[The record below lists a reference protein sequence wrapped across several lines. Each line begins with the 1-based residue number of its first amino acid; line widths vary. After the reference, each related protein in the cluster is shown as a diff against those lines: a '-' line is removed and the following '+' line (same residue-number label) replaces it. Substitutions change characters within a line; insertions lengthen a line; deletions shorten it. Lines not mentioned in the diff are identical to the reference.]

1 MKTIDYILKEEEE
14 LRENTPYVPTTFKLG
29 AGEVHLL
36 DCCDESGNLPCLSD
50 RTLDVDTMAKNYLR
64 KLGID
69 PSYCCDES
77 GNLPRLSSGGIDLD
91 AIRDKYHNRLQS
103 QLDDKGYVPPED

>member
-1 MKTIDYILKEEEE
+1 MGTIDYIWKELEE
-14 LRENTPYVPTTFKLG
+14 LRETAPYVPTTVKL
-29 AGEVHLL
+29 AKGEVTLL
-36 DCCDESGNLPCLSD
+36 DCFDESGNLPRLSD
-50 RTLDVDTMAKNYLR
+50 KTRDVNTMAENYLR

-77 GNLPRLSSGGIDLD
+77 GNLPRLPNGGIDLD
-91 AIRDKYHNRLQS
+91 AIMDKYHNKLQS